1 MHSRKIE
8 TLQHG
13 LRGAIPALI
22 TPWRNNTIDDH
33 ALNVLIGRFVDAHCT
48 GIVIAGSTG
57 EGILLQPEELLHL
70 ARRVRTITPQHIC
83 VVTGLCHPSSSQ
95 AAMLAQ
101 ALEQT
106 GIDGLMVTVPPYL
119 RPNDAGIIQH
129 YQYIAQ
135 RSSLPLLMYNIP
147 KRTGTNVSLAVI
159 SQLSECGV
167 IQGIK
172 ESADNADR
180 IRQILDATQSNF
192 IALCGDDAAT
202 PFMIESGCKGTIS
215 VLTNLYPKTIQK
227 IHNLL
232 AEGKHIEAR
241 ELSATLA
248 PLQAC
253 LEQEPNPQGIKFAL
267 STLSICDSEVRAPL
281 VPCAQETQQQI
292 RTQMQH
298 QYN

>member
-83 VVTGLCHPSSSQ
+83 VVAGLCHPSSSQ

-106 GIDGLMVTVPPYL
+106 GIDGL
-119 RPNDAGIIQH
+119 IIQH

-159 SQLSECGV
+159 NQLSECGV